1 MSTDYKSIMLWLL
14 DGRSYTEISTSLGCS
29 RKTISHTKHIL
40 TTNNLTV
47 NQIHDLT
54 TTQIEE
60 LFPDHRRRDPERFLQ
75 PDMEA
80 IAQRRMRR
88 KRVTRKVEWER
99 YLTQPTSPG
108 IEHYSYP
115 QFCSLFDA
123 YVDEQNLS
131 TVINHLPGETMEVD
145 WAGEAMTVTDPL
157 SGQEHKVSIFVAALP
172 FSGMLY
178 VSGWF
183 NQQMRSWLYAHQQ
196 AFDYFGGVTRI
207 VVPDNTSTAT
217 NQVTPTTRVRDLNKH
232 YATFSRHFGFGAVAA
247 RSYKP
252 KDKPSVEKGV
262 DIIERWIIEYLDD
275 RTFFSLDQLNHAIHQ
290 RVDWINNRSEFRGR
304 DISRREIFEEFEQPE
319 LLELPSEPWSWAQWR
334 KSKVGMNYHIRVD
347 NHFYSVPWKLAGKT
361 VDTCILDTA
370 VEVIFD
376 NEIVAR
382 HRRAPANFQYST
394 SDEHVP
400 PSHKDLGQRWDRDR
414 ILSWA
419 QSIGTSTFTVIEQ
432 MFNSRKVEAQAYN
445 SALAVLAL
453 AKDYSRIEL
462 EQACQVIVATKQMP
476 STRKV
481 KDQLAHLRKNPEAL
495 LNAAVPPIPA
505 PTPRSSTGP
514 ASLPDTSNVRGA
526 GAFVFKEVD

>member
-29 RKTISHTKHIL
+29 RKTISHAKHIL

-47 NQIHDLT
+47 DQIHDLST
-54 TTQIEE
+54 SQLED
-60 LFPDHRRRDPERFLQ
+60 LFPDHRRRNPARFLQ

-99 YLTQPTSPG
+99 YLTQPAPAG
-108 IEHYSYP
+108 VEYYSYP
-115 QFCSLFDA
+115 QFCSLFDD
-123 YVDEQNLS
+123 YVDEHNLS
-131 TVINHLPGETMEVD
+131 TVVNHMPGETMEVD
-145 WAGEAMTVTDPL
+145 WAGETMTVTDPL
-157 SGQEHKVSIFVAALP
+157 SGEKQKVSIFVATLP
-172 FSGMLY
+172 FSGMLH

-196 AFDYFGGVTRI
+196 AFDYFGGVPRI
-207 VVPDNTSTAT
+207 VVPDNASTAT
-217 NQVTPTTRVRDLNKH
+217 NQVTKTTRVRDLNKQ
-232 YATFSRHFGFGAVAA
+232 YATFSTHFGFGAVAA
-247 RSYKP
+247 RSYTP

-275 RTFFSLDQLNHAIHQ
+275 RTFYSIDQLNQAISE
-290 RVDWINNRSEFRGR
+290 RVEWINNRSEFRGR
-304 DISRREIFEEFEQPE
+304 DISRREIFEEFERQE
-319 LLELPSEPWSWAQWR
+319 LLPLPDHPWSWAQWR

-347 NHFYSVPWKLAGKT
+347 NHFYSVPWKLVGKT
-361 VDTCILDTA
+361 VDTCILDTV

-376 NEIVAR
+376 HEIVAR
-382 HRRAPANFQYST
+382 HRRAPGNFQYST
-394 SDEHVP
+394 SDDHVP

-453 AKDYSRIEL
+453 AKDYSRVEL
-462 EQACQVIVATKQMP
+462 EHACQVIVATKQVP

-481 KDQLAHLRKNPEAL
+481 KDQLACLRKNPDAL
-495 LNAAVPPIPA
+495 LDAVIPPHPA
-505 PTPRSSTGP
+505 PPRTSTTPDAESD
-514 ASLPDTSNVRGA
+514 ASNVRGP

>member
-1 MSTDYKSIMLWLL
+1 
-14 DGRSYTEISTSLGCS
+14 
-29 RKTISHTKHIL
+29 
-40 TTNNLTV
+40 
-47 NQIHDLT
+47 
-54 TTQIEE
+54 
-60 LFPDHRRRDPERFLQ
+60 
-75 PDMEA
+75 
-80 IAQRRMRR
+80 
-88 KRVTRKVEWER
+88 
-99 YLTQPTSPG
+99 
-108 IEHYSYP
+108 
-115 QFCSLFDA
+115 
-123 YVDEQNLS
+123 
-131 TVINHLPGETMEVD
+131 
-145 WAGEAMTVTDPL
+145 
-157 SGQEHKVSIFVAALP
+157 
-172 FSGMLY
+172 
-178 VSGWF
+178 
-183 NQQMRSWLYAHQQ
+183 
-196 AFDYFGGVTRI
+196 
-207 VVPDNTSTAT
+207 
-217 NQVTPTTRVRDLNKH
+217 
-232 YATFSRHFGFGAVAA
+232 
-247 RSYKP
+247 
-252 KDKPSVEKGV
+252 
-262 DIIERWIIEYLDD
+262 
-275 RTFFSLDQLNHAIHQ
+275 
-290 RVDWINNRSEFRGR
+290 
-304 DISRREIFEEFEQPE
+304 
-319 LLELPSEPWSWAQWR
+319 
-334 KSKVGMNYHIRVD
+334 MNYHIRVD

-394 SDEHVP
+394 SDQHVP
-400 PSHKDLGQRWDRDR
+400 PSLKDLGQRWDRDR

-419 QSIGTSTFTVIEQ
+419 ESIGTSTFTVIEQ